1 MSRYLFNLR
10 HYLILEAECT
20 ASTGDRLGGV
30 LDYTLVQ
37 FAYNA
42 VLRRYP
48 ESRRGEAL
56 SYAHVCQIYD
66 YEELWPEGDERL
78 NVKDIICA
86 QTHFITLKSAIR
98 QIDWPI
104 TPQTYQAIGT
114 QLYYGVPMH
123 LTEQMVQL
131 IRQYSHEPS
140 DCDPDPLR
148 EVAELHSRY
157 VKLGGD
163 SRTAEIV
170 SFLHCLNLYTCP
182 FFIHAENAERY
193 KAAVRN
199 PEQLLLLFQEE
210 QERYRTETAPFVMDY
225 DEENAQL

>member
-1 MSRYLFNLR
+1 MESYTLNLR

-30 LDYTLVQ
+30 LDYTLQQ

-42 VLRRYP
+42 ILRRYP
-48 ESRRGEAL
+48 ESRRDEAL
-56 SYAHVCQIYD
+56 SYEHVCQIYS
-66 YEELWPEGDERL
+66 YGELWVERDERL
-78 NVKDIICA
+78 SVKDIFCA
-86 QTHFITLKSAIR
+86 QTHFITLKSVIR
-98 QIDWPI
+98 QIDSLI

-114 QLYYGVPMH
+114 QLYCGVPMR
-123 LTEQMVQL
+123 LTEQMVQFIL
-131 IRQYSHEPS
+131 QYSHEPS

-148 EVAELHSRY
+148 DVAELHFGY

-163 SRTAEIV
+163 SRTAEII

-193 KAAVRN
+193 NAAVKDL
-199 PEQLLLLFQEE
+199 EQLLALFREE
-210 QERYRTETAPFVMDY
+210 QARYLEETAQFVIDY
-225 DEENAQL
+225 DDIMED

>member
-10 HYLILEAECT
+10 HYLILETECT

-30 LDYTLVQ
+30 LDYTLLQ

-48 ESRRGEAL
+48 ESRRDEAL
-56 SYAHVCQIYD
+56 SYAHVCQIYN
-66 YEELWPEGDERL
+66 YGELWPDGDERL
-78 NVKDIICA
+78 SVKDIFCA

-114 QLYYGVPMH
+114 QLYCGVPMH

-131 IRQYSHEPS
+131 IQQYSHEPS

-148 EVAELHSRY
+148 EVAELHSGY

-170 SFLHCLNLYTCP
+170 SFLHCLNLYTTP
-182 FFIHAENAERY
+182 FFIHAENSERY
-193 KAAVRN
+193 KAAVRD
-199 PEQLLLLFQEE
+199 PEQLLELFRQE
-210 QERYRTETAPFVMDY
+210 QARYRTETAPFVMDY
-225 DEENAQL
+225 DENDS

>member
-10 HYLILEAECT
+10 RYLILEAECT

-30 LDYTLVQ
+30 LDYTLQQ

-48 ESRRGEAL
+48 ENRRDEAL
-56 SYAHVCQIYD
+56 SYAHICQMYS
-66 YEELWPEGDERL
+66 YEELWPESDERL
-78 NVKDIICA
+78 SVKDIICA
-86 QTHFITLKSAIR
+86 QTHFTTLKFAIR
-98 QIDWPI
+98 QTDNLI
-104 TPQTYQAIGT
+104 TPQTYQSIGT

-131 IRQYSHEPS
+131 ILQYSHEPS

-148 EVAELHSRY
+148 EVAELHSGF

-163 SRTAEIV
+163 SRTAEII
-170 SFLHCLNLYTCP
+170 SFLHCLNLYTTP

-193 KAAVRN
+193 KAAVRA
-199 PEQLLLLFQEE
+199 PEQLLQLFLEE
-210 QERYRTETAPFVMDY
+210 QARYRTETAPFVMNY
-225 DEENAQL
+225 DEDDV

>member
-10 HYLILEAECT
+10 RYLILEAECT

-30 LDYTLVQ
+30 LDYTLQQ

-48 ESRRGEAL
+48 ENRRDEAL
-56 SYAHVCQIYD
+56 SYAHICQMYS
-66 YEELWPEGDERL
+66 YEELWPESDERL
-78 NVKDIICA
+78 SVKDIICA
-86 QTHFITLKSAIR
+86 QTHFTTLKFAIR
-98 QIDWPI
+98 QTDNLI
-104 TPQTYQAIGT
+104 TPQTYQSIGT

-131 IRQYSHEPS
+131 ILQYSHEPS

-148 EVAELHSRY
+148 EVAELHSGF

-163 SRTAEIV
+163 SRTAEII
-170 SFLHCLNLYTCP
+170 SFLHCLNLYTTP

-193 KAAVRN
+193 KAAAKN
-199 PEQLLLLFQEE
+199 PEQLLTLFQEE
-210 QERYRTETAPFVMDY
+210 QERYRAETTPFVIDY
-225 DEENAQL
+225 DKDDI